1 MTDSAAGSADT
12 PGTDGLELARTERPE
27 SGRTERPESG
37 RTVRPESGRTERL
50 ESVGMAGTDGT
61 NGARGGVPF
70 RWTRRHVLALAVL
83 CLAALL
89 DTIDVTVVNVAM
101 PTIRNALH
109 FSEGGLA
116 WMVSAYMVPFGGFL
130 LLGGRTGDLLGRR
143 RVLLAGTATFTLAS
157 LGSALAPSVG
167 VMITTR
173 AIEGLAAAFVVPM
186 TLAML
191 SSVFPAGPA
200 RNRAFSIWGGVS
212 AAAGTLGLIVGGLL
226 VTAAGWRWIFFINVP
241 VGLFVLAAAVR
252 LLPADPRRDWSIRQF
267 DLIGALS
274 VTAGS
279 SLLAY
284 AVVQTGSHSLGS
296 GRTIGLLAGAAVLL
310 GYFVLHERF
319 VAASPL
325 MPPELWHN
333 RSMAGANLVSALL
346 SSAVFAMFYSTTLYM
361 QQVLGYSALRTGL
374 AYLPLGLSILIA
386 AGLAPALVSRI
397 GVRLVA
403 AAGAAL
409 SLAGLVLFS
418 RIPADGQLLTDIVL
432 PSVIVGLGGGLVL
445 LSTTIAAMS
454 GVSAERQGVA
464 SALLNV
470 SRQLGGAL
478 GLAAIATVAAGVTAR
493 SAGSLPVAL
502 TAGFR
507 AGFSIS
513 AALVGLAA
521 VTALVLLRDD
531 GRGQRVNLVE
541 LQTHG

>member
-1 MTDSAAGSADT
+1 VVTDSTLGSAGST
-12 PGTDGLELARTERPE
+12 GLNGTG
-27 SGRTERPESG
+27 
-37 RTVRPESGRTERL
+37 
-50 ESVGMAGTDGT
+50 
-61 NGARGGVPF
+61 GAASVPF

-101 PTIRNALH
+101 PTIKNALH

-116 WMVSAYMVPFGGFL
+116 WMVNAYMVPFGGFL
-130 LLGGRTGDLLGRR
+130 LFGGRAGDLLGRR
-143 RVLLAGTATFTLAS
+143 RVLLAGTLVFTLAS
-157 LGSALAPSVG
+157 LGSALAPSAG
-167 VMITTR
+167 VMIATR
-173 AIEGLAAAFVVPM
+173 AAEGLAAAFVVPM

-200 RNRAFSIWGGVS
+200 RNRAFSIWGGLS
-212 AAAGTLGLIVGGLL
+212 AAAGTLGLIVGGL
-226 VTAAGWRWIFFINVP
+226 VVSAVGWRWIFFLNIP
-241 VGLFVLAAAVR
+241 VGALVLAAATR
-252 LLPADPRRDWSIRQF
+252 LLPADPAGDRSRRRF
-267 DLIGALS
+267 DLIGAVS

-284 AVVQTGSHSLGS
+284 AVVQTGSHPWGS
-296 GRTIGLLAGAAVLL
+296 ARTVVLLAAAAVLL
-310 GYFVLHERF
+310 GYFVVHERF

-325 MPPELWHN
+325 MPVALW
-333 RSMAGANLVSALL
+333 RSRSVTGANVVSALL

-386 AGLAPALVSRI
+386 AGLAPALVSRA

-403 AAGAAL
+403 AAGAVL
-409 SLAGLVLFS
+409 GLAGLLLFA
-418 RIPADGQLLTDIVL
+418 RIPAHGQLLTDIL
-432 PSVIVGLGGGLVL
+432 IPSVIVGLGGGLLL

-454 GVSAERQGVA
+454 GAPAEHHGVA

-478 GLAAIATVAAGVTAR
+478 GLAAISTVVADFAAR
-493 SAGSLPVAL
+493 SAGPAPAAL

-507 AGFSIS
+507 AGFSVS
-513 AALVGLAA
+513 AALVGLALL
-521 VTALVLLRDD
+521 TALTLLRSD
-531 GRGQRVNLVE
+531 GRGERVNLVE
-541 LQTHG
+541 LQANG

>member
-1 MTDSAAGSADT
+1 MTDSAAGSAGM
-12 PGTDGLELARTERPE
+12 PGTDGPEAGRTKGPEAGRTEAARTEAA
-27 SGRTERPESG
+27 GT
-37 RTVRPESGRTERL
+37 
-50 ESVGMAGTDGT
+50 AGTDGT
-61 NGARGGVPF
+61 DGARGVPF

-101 PTIRNALH
+101 PTIRNVLH

-116 WMVSAYMVPFGGFL
+116 WMVNAYMVPFGGFL
-130 LLGGRTGDLLGRR
+130 LLGGRAGDLLGRR

-167 VMITTR
+167 VMISTR

-226 VTAAGWRWIFFINVP
+226 VTAAGWRWIFFINIP

-252 LLPADPRRDWSIRQF
+252 LLPVDPGRHWSIRQF
-267 DLIGALS
+267 DLMGALS

-284 AVVQTGSHSLGS
+284 AVVQTGSHPWGS
-296 GRTIGLLAGAAVLL
+296 GRTIALLAGAVVLL

-333 RSMAGANLVSALL
+333 RSVAGANLVSALL

-403 AAGAAL
+403 VAGAVL

-418 RIPADGQLLTDIVL
+418 RIPADGQLLTDIVI
-432 PSVIVGLGGGLVL
+432 PSVIVGLGGGLML

-507 AGFSIS
+507 AGFSVS

-521 VTALVLLRDD
+521 VMALVLLRDD

-541 LQTHG
+541 LQAHG